1 MPGTIH
7 VEEPAPGVALLTI
20 SNPDKRNALDRTLL
34 ESLRFALD
42 RLDARCVVLTGEG
55 RAFCAGYDIE
65 ELLREGYDD
74 GEESNGGHPFP
85 TALAAIEAY
94 PYPVVAALNGATI
107 GGGLELAI
115 ACDMR
120 IAADTVQLGMPP
132 AKLGVVYATAGLN
145 RFLTTIGGAR
155 TRELFLT
162 GRRIDAA
169 TAERWGLVNEV
180 VSGRGA
186 AGGGAGLGA
195 ARSPPT
201 RRCRCAATR
210 PGSASWS
217 PPRAR
222 STRSSPTCST
232 PSAAPPSSRR
242 TCARASGR
250 SARSGHPCGK
260 GAEANT
266 AAVARRS
273 LPTTLTRVARYQD
286 PFRPRPGETFSKR
299 QVDRA
304 GGSARVLPLGDGD
317 ATATSRR

>member
-1 MPGTIH
+1 MPGTVH

-20 SNPDKRNALDRTLL
+20 SNPDKRGALDRTLL
-34 ESLRFALD
+34 ESLRFALE

-74 GEESNGGHPFP
+74 DVESHHPFP
-85 TALAAIEAY
+85 AALAVIEAY

-115 ACDMR
+115 ACDLR
-120 IAADTVQLGMPP
+120 IAADTAQLGMPP

-180 VSGRGA
+180 VEAQALPAAALALAVEIAGNAPLSLRGNK
-186 AGGGAGLGA
+186 AGIGALV
-195 ARSPPT
+195 
-201 RRCRCAATR
+201 
-210 PGSASWS
+210 
-217 PPRAR
+217 
-222 STRSSPTCST
+222 
-232 PSAAPPSSRR
+232 
-242 TCARASGR
+242 ARA
-250 SARSGHPCGK
+250 
-260 GAEANT
+260 GALDTAT
-266 AAVARRS
+266 AAALDAERRAAFES
-273 LPTTLTRVARYQD
+273 ADLREGLRA
-286 PFRPRPGETFSKR
+286 FGEKR
-299 QVDRA
+299 APQWQGR
-304 GGSARVLPLGDGD
+304 
-317 ATATSRR
+317 

>member
-1 MPGTIH
+1 VPGTVH

-20 SNPDKRNALDRTLL
+20 SNPDKRNALDRTLC
-34 ESLRFALD
+34 ESLRFSLE

-55 RAFCAGYDIE
+55 RAFCAGYDIA
-65 ELLREGYDD
+65 ELLSEGYDD
-74 GEESNGGHPFP
+74 GADEESHHPFP

-115 ACDMR
+115 ACDLR

-180 VSGRGA
+180 VEAEALPEAALALAQEIAANAPLSLRGNKAGIRELVAA
-186 AGGGAGLGA
+186 AGALDPVVVDVLDAERRRAFESEDLREGL
-195 ARSPPT
+195 
-201 RRCRCAATR
+201 
-210 PGSASWS
+210 
-217 PPRAR
+217 RAFGEKR
-222 STRSSPTCST
+222 
-232 PSAAPPSSRR
+232 APQWQ
-242 TCARASGR
+242 GR
-250 SARSGHPCGK
+250 
-260 GAEANT
+260 
-266 AAVARRS
+266 
-273 LPTTLTRVARYQD
+273 
-286 PFRPRPGETFSKR
+286 
-299 QVDRA
+299 
-304 GGSARVLPLGDGD
+304 
-317 ATATSRR
+317 